1 MELMNATFAELLKKS
16 AVATLPRQAGI
27 CANSA
32 KYNSLV
38 GPGLTQ
44 RLHIHVRLYLLQFH
58 ILRWLLLEA
67 ASAGFRG
74 ESFCSVKAESFQ

>member
-16 AVATLPRQAGI
+16 AVGTLPRQAGI

-38 GPGLTQ
+38 GPELKKTS
-44 RLHIHVRLYLLQFH
+44 YSC
-58 ILRWLLLEA
+58 EA
-67 ASAGFRG
+67 VFASIFI
-74 ESFCSVKAESFQ
+74 F